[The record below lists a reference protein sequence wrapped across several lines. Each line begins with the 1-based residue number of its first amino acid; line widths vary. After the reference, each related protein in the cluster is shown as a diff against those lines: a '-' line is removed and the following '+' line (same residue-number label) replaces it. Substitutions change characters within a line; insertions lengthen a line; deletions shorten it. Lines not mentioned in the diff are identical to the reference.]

1 MHLIRTVA
9 LFKIVIIIIY
19 GTLFSLYKGDPA
31 TLKGVFQV
39 AQTVK
44 TLPAVEELVG
54 CVSR

>member
-1 MHLIRTVA
+1 MHLTCPVA

-39 AQTVK
+39 AQMVK
-44 TLPAVEELVG
+44 ILPAVEELVG
-54 CVSR
+54 RLSR